1 MDTPENYYAILG
13 VPVDADSDTLKRAY
27 RQLARRY
34 HPDLAGPGGAE
45 QMKRINRAYAVL
57 SDAQQRLN
65 YDAALGG
72 VLDFRKGGFV
82 RPRPRPHR
90 VDFAEDF
97 EFSGL
102 SIFSTKGP
110 LHVGPVLHSTLGIIS
125 ALGSVK
131 TPEGLAVAAGTI
143 DGKGQIWRLVEGE
156 KEATTPAA
164 IPFVSRPGL
173 SVESLRELR
182 FSPDGTL
189 LAGWGHV
196 ALHVWNAA
204 DGVLFWSYPLTER
217 AVSAHYSLDMVL
229 RAPES
234 DTGVGEAIAALPLL
248 IDDARS
254 PRAWGV
260 RGTDVV
266 THRLGEPEEQL
277 SQPIVCMEDT
287 VANRQFWAIRL
298 RGLARDV
305 RTLLTLS
312 CAHVAEEREEMVVI
326 RRWDLTGKARFG
338 GKSGKIRPQISAS
351 VLAGRCADCSPP
363 YTFTPDARMLA
374 FVHAAKNIRIYDSSN
389 GTYIELTS
397 GTMGGSSRLAI
408 SPDGQYLAV
417 AREDSEINEGVV
429 DLWSVSRGQLVQ
441 KFYHPWQ
448 ISALHFGDR
457 RLLVALT
464 DGTIQLWQ

>member
-34 HPDLAGPGGAE
+34 HPDLAGPGGDE

-57 SDAQQRLN
+57 SDPEQRLN
-65 YDAALGG
+65 YDTALGG

-82 RPRPRPHR
+82 RPRPRPQR
-90 VDFAEDF
+90 VDFADDF

-110 LHVGPVLHSTLGIIS
+110 LHAGPVLRGTPGIIS

-131 TPEGLAVAAGTI
+131 TSEGTTVAAGTI
-143 DGKGQIWRLVEGE
+143 DGKGQIWQQVEARA
-156 KEATTPAA
+156 ATPTAVS
-164 IPFVSRPGL
+164 FVSRPGF

-182 FSPDGTL
+182 FSPDGKL

-196 ALHVWNAA
+196 ALHVWNAS
-204 DGVLFWSYPLTER
+204 DGALLWSYPVVER
-217 AVSAHYSLDMVL
+217 AVSAHYSLDMAL
-229 RAPES
+229 PTPADSR
-234 DTGVGEAIAALPLL
+234 GEAIAALPMLV
-248 IDDARS
+248 DDSRS

-266 THRLGEPEEQL
+266 THRLDEPEEQL
-277 SQPIVCMEDT
+277 SQPIVCLEDT
-287 VANRQFWAIRL
+287 IANRQFWAVRL
-298 RGLARDV
+298 RGLARDA
-305 RTLLTLS
+305 RSLLTLS
-312 CAHVAEEREEMVVI
+312 CARVAEEREETVVI
-326 RRWDLTGKARFG
+326 RRWDLTGRTRFG
-338 GKSGKIRPQISAS
+338 GKIRPQVSAS

-363 YTFTPDARMLA
+363 YAFTPDVRTLA
-374 FVHAAKNIRIYDSSN
+374 FVHKAKNIRIYDSDN
-389 GTYIELTS
+389 GTYAELTS

-408 SPDGQYLAV
+408 SPDAQYLAV
-417 AREDSEINEGVV
+417 AREDSEVNEGVV
-429 DLWSVSRGQLVQ
+429 DLWSVGRGQLVQ

-457 RLLVALT
+457 QLLVALT

>member
-34 HPDLAGPGGAE
+34 HPDLAGPGGDE

-57 SDAQQRLN
+57 SDAEQRLN
-65 YDAALGG
+65 YDTALGG
-72 VLDFRKGGFV
+72 ILDFRKGGFV

-90 VDFAEDF
+90 IDFADDL

-110 LHVGPVLHSTLGIIS
+110 LHSGPVLHSTLGIIS
-125 ALGSVK
+125 ALGSVE
-131 TPEGLAVAAGTI
+131 TQEGIVVAAGTI
-143 DGKGQIWRLVEGE
+143 DGKGQIWQQVE
-156 KEATTPAA
+156 AQADAPAA
-164 IPFVSRPGL
+164 IPFVTHPGF

-182 FSPDGTL
+182 FSPDGKL

-196 ALHVWNAA
+196 ALHVWNVT
-204 DGVLFWSYPLTER
+204 DGALLWSYPLAER

-229 RAPES
+229 HSLA
-234 DTGVGEAIAALPLL
+234 GGKGEAIAALPML

-266 THRLGEPEEQL
+266 THRLDGQEEQL
-277 SQPIVCMEDT
+277 SQPIVCLEDT
-287 VANRQFWAIRL
+287 ITNRQFWAIRL
-298 RGLARDV
+298 RGLAQDA

-312 CAHVAEEREEMVVI
+312 CAHVAEEREETLVI
-326 RRWDLTGKARFG
+326 RRWDLTGKARF
-338 GKSGKIRPQISAS
+338 SGKVRPQIITS

-363 YTFTPDARMLA
+363 YTFTPDVRMLA
-374 FVHAAKNIRIYDSSN
+374 FVHSAKNIRIYDSGS
-389 GTYIELTS
+389 GTYVELAS

-408 SPDGQYLAV
+408 SPDAQYLAV
-417 AREDSEINEGVV
+417 AREDSEVNEGVV
-429 DLWSVSRGQLVQ
+429 DLWSVWRGQLVQ

-448 ISALHFGDR
+448 ISALHFGDH

>member
-34 HPDLAGPGGAE
+34 HPDLAGPGGDE

-57 SDAQQRLN
+57 SDAEQRLN
-65 YDAALGG
+65 YDTALGG
-72 VLDFRKGGFV
+72 ILDFRKGGFV

-90 VDFAEDF
+90 IDFADDL

-110 LHVGPVLHSTLGIIS
+110 LHSGPVLHSTLGIIS

-131 TPEGLAVAAGTI
+131 TQEGIVVAAGTI
-143 DGKGQIWRLVEGE
+143 DGKGQIWQQVE
-156 KEATTPAA
+156 AQADAPAA
-164 IPFVSRPGL
+164 IPFVTHPGF

-182 FSPDGTL
+182 FSPDGKL

-196 ALHVWNAA
+196 ALHVLNAT
-204 DGVLFWSYPLTER
+204 DGALLWSYPLAER

-229 RAPES
+229 HSLA
-234 DTGVGEAIAALPLL
+234 GGKGEAIAALPML

-266 THRLGEPEEQL
+266 THRLDGQEEQL
-277 SQPIVCMEDT
+277 SQPIVCLEDT
-287 VANRQFWAIRL
+287 ITNRQFWAIRL
-298 RGLARDV
+298 RGLARDAH
-305 RTLLTLS
+305 TLLTLS
-312 CAHVAEEREEMVVI
+312 CAHVAEEREETLVI
-326 RRWDLTGKARFG
+326 RRWDLTSRARFG
-338 GKSGKIRPQISAS
+338 GKVRPQIITS

-363 YTFTPDARMLA
+363 YTFTPDVRMLA
-374 FVHAAKNIRIYDSSN
+374 FVHNAQSIRIYDSVS
-389 GTYIELTS
+389 GTYVELAS

-408 SPDGQYLAV
+408 SPDAQYLAV
-417 AREDSEINEGVV
+417 AREDSEVNEGVV
-429 DLWSVSRGQLVQ
+429 DLWSVWRGQLVQ

-448 ISALHFGDR
+448 ISALHFGDH